1 MAVLDRESAAFGMG
15 GLVSQDLWE
24 NMRPLHRAP
33 LDGKHNVTSSIGKKF
48 LDGQCLV
55 AMPTLQDQYFSR
67 AVVYICAHSAEGAMG
82 LTLNHPS
89 PDVSLH
95 DLLLQL
101 KVVDKPGRA
110 RLSPDLEVM
119 RVLNGGPVETTRGFV
134 LHSADYHGGES
145 TLAIDEGVRLTATLD
160 ILRAMALNE
169 GPRQAVLALGYA
181 GWTAGQLESEILAN
195 SWMICPA
202 APELLFDQDHET
214 KYERA
219 LNAIGVD
226 LGFLSEQAGHA

>member
-1 MAVLDRESAAFGMG
+1 
-15 GLVSQDLWE
+15 
-24 NMRPLHRAP
+24 MRPIHRAP
-33 LDGKHNVTSSIGKKF
+33 LDGKHHVTSSIGKKF

-55 AMPTLQDQYFSR
+55 AMPALQDQYFAR

-89 PDVSLH
+89 PGVNLK

-110 RLSPDLEVM
+110 RLSPDLEFM
-119 RVLNGGPVETTRGFV
+119 QVLNGGPVETTRGFV
-134 LHSADYHGGES
+134 LHSADYRGGEL
-145 TLAIDEGVRLTATLD
+145 TLAIDEDVRLTATLD
-160 ILRAMALNE
+160 ILRAIALNE

-181 GWTAGQLESEILAN
+181 GWTAGQLETEILAN

-202 APELLFDQDHET
+202 DPSLLFDQDHET

>member
-1 MAVLDRESAAFGMG
+1 MHD
-15 GLVSQDLWE
+15 
-24 NMRPLHRAP
+24 
-33 LDGKHNVTSSIGKKF
+33 VTGTIGKKF

-55 AMPTLQDQYFSR
+55 AMPTLREQIFER
-67 AVVYICAHSAEGAMG
+67 AVVYICAHSEDGAMG
-82 LTLNHPS
+82 LILNHPS
-89 PDVSLH
+89 PGVSLRE
-95 DLLLQL
+95 LLLQL
-101 KVVDKPGRA
+101 KVIETPGHA

-134 LHSADYHGGES
+134 LHSADYKGGET
-145 TLAIDEGVRLTATLD
+145 TLPIDRDVCLTATLD

-181 GWTAGQLESEILAN
+181 GWSAGQLESEILAN
-195 SWMICPA
+195 SWMIVPA
-202 APELLFDQDHET
+202 DPDLLFDQDHET

-219 LNAIGVD
+219 LHAIGVN

>member
-1 MAVLDRESAAFGMG
+1 VT
-15 GLVSQDLWE
+15 
-24 NMRPLHRAP
+24 
-33 LDGKHNVTSSIGKKF
+33 GKLGKIF

-55 AMPTLQDQYFSR
+55 AMPSLHDQLFAR
-67 AVVYICAHSAEGAMG
+67 AVVYICAHSEDGAMG
-82 LTLNHPS
+82 LILNHPS
-89 PDVSLH
+89 PGVNLH

-101 KVVDKPGRA
+101 NLVDTPGHT
-110 RLSPDLEVM
+110 RLSPTLECM

-134 LHSADYHGGES
+134 LHSADYKGSEA
-145 TLAIDEGVRLTATLD
+145 TLVIDHDVRLTATLD

-169 GPRQAVLALGYA
+169 GPKDAVLALGYA
-181 GWTAGQLESEILAN
+181 GWSAGQLEQEILAN

-202 APELLFDQDHET
+202 DAFLLYDQDHEA
-214 KYERA
+214 KYVRA